1 MKTPALLWLLLAATT
16 AVPASAQDM
25 PKVSGTPPERISQ
38 LTVYGKDPCPRS
50 TGEEIIVC
58 ARVPEG
64 ERYRVPK
71 PLRNKRKTDQ
81 PAMAWGAR
89 SLDLEN
95 VSRQGLPG
103 SCNTGGSNGQTG
115 CFQQFLAQ
123 ARAER
128 DLARREAKNIP

>member
-1 MKTPALLWLLLAATT
+1 MKIPAFLVLLAA
-16 AVPASAQDM
+16 AAPIAAGAQDM
-25 PKVSGTPPERISQ
+25 EKVSGTPPERIQQ

-50 TGEEIIVC
+50 TGEEVIVC
-58 ARVPEG
+58 ARMPEG

-71 PLRNKRKTDQ
+71 PLRDKRKADA
-81 PAMAWGAR
+81 PAAMAWGAR
-89 SLDLEN
+89 SMELEN

-128 DLARREAKNIP
+128 ELAKRQAAEEP

>member
-1 MKTPALLWLLLAATT
+1 MKSPALLALFAAI
-16 AVPASAQDM
+16 AVPALAQDM
-25 PKVSGTPPERISQ
+25 PKVSATPPERISQ
-38 LTVYGKDPCPRS
+38 LTVYGDDPCPRS
-50 TGEEIIVC
+50 TGEEVIVC
-58 ARVPEG
+58 ARIPES

-71 PLRNKRKTDQ
+71 RFRGKAKTDQ
-81 PAMAWGAR
+81 PAMAWGAQ
-89 SLDLEN
+89 SMVLEN

-128 DLARREAKNIP
+128 AYDKAQAADVP

>member
-1 MKTPALLWLLLAATT
+1 MMKTTVPALLLFALLAA
-16 AVPASAQDM
+16 PAAAQDM
-25 PKVSGTPPERISQ
+25 EKVSATPPERISQ
-38 LTVYGKDPCPRS
+38 LTVYGDDPCPRS
-50 TGEEIIVC
+50 SGDEIIVC
-58 ARVPEG
+58 ARIPES

-71 PLRNKRKTDQ
+71 RFRGKAKTDQ

-89 SLDLEN
+89 SLDLEY

-128 DLARREAKNIP
+128 ELDRQQAADAP

>member
-1 MKTPALLWLLLAATT
+1 MNIAAFLLLLAAV
-16 AVPASAQDM
+16 APAAAQDM
-25 PKVSGTPPERISQ
+25 PKVSGTPPERIAQ

-50 TGEEIIVC
+50 TGDEIIVC
-58 ARVPEG
+58 ARMPEG

-71 PLRNKRKTDQ
+71 PLREKRRTDQ

-89 SLDLEN
+89 SLDLET

-115 CFQQFLAQ
+115 CFRQFLAQ

-128 DLARREAKNIP
+128 AEARRQAAIP